1 MIESMETVKDAIK
14 KAAQTLGLSQEE
26 FAPVPE
32 HESVKLYQKLR
43 QRFCTSPEA
52 YWWWE
57 SFREEHSSLYFE
69 NGKGF
74 LKLIEICPDPEE
86 KVWFVAESSTFPS
99 FPVYQ
104 GTVEAIQRVSGE
116 CHPFEYY
123 LINKDYRWLVCENH
137 HDLVFAVGSPV
148 KERLEQLE
156 P

>member
-74 LKLIEICPDPEE
+74 LKLI
-86 KVWFVAESSTFPS
+86 
-99 FPVYQ
+99 
-104 GTVEAIQRVSGE
+104 
-116 CHPFEYY
+116 
-123 LINKDYRWLVCENH
+123 
-137 HDLVFAVGSPV
+137 
-148 KERLEQLE
+148 
-156 P
+156 